1 MKPAAFHYE
10 RPHDVAE
17 VLDLLAA
24 HGDEAKILAG
34 GQSLVPMMNFRLARP
49 EVVIDIGAV
58 PGLDQVALEEER
70 VAIGA
75 RVRHIQL
82 ERPAFDGPLSSLLAT
97 AARHVGHIPIRL
109 RGTFGGSIAH
119 ADPAAEWCL
128 LARTLDADVAVASVR
143 GERAISAADLFQS
156 AFITLIADDELLTEV
171 RLPRLGPDWKT
182 GFSEF
187 SRRAG
192 DFAVVAVASALRLAD
207 GQIAEARI
215 GAAGVGATPIRLIQ
229 AEAALAG
236 QPLGP
241 AAIDAASEAARG
253 EVDPRGDIH
262 GSADYR
268 RDLLRALTRRA
279 LSWL

>member
-1 MKPAAFHYE
+1 MKPAAFQYE
-10 RPHDVAE
+10 RPRDVAE
-17 VLDLLAA
+17 VLDLLAQ

-49 EVVIDIGAV
+49 AVIIDIGVV
-58 PGLDQVALEEER
+58 PGLGQVSRDEET
-70 VAIGA
+70 VAIGT
-75 RVRHIQL
+75 RVRHIEL
-82 ERPAFDGPLSSLLAT
+82 ERPPFDGPLSSLLAD

-109 RGTFGGSIAH
+109 RGTFGGSIVH

-128 LARTLDADVAVASVR
+128 LAQALDAEMAVASVR
-143 GERAISAADLFQS
+143 GERVITAADLFQS
-156 AFITLIADDELLTEV
+156 AFITSIADDELLTEV

-192 DFAVVAVASALRLAD
+192 DFAVVAVASAVRMAD
-207 GQIAEARI
+207 GHVAEARI
-215 GAAGVGATPIRLIQ
+215 GAAGVGAIPVRLVQ
-229 AEAALAG
+229 AEAMLVG

-241 AAIDAASEAARG
+241 DAIGAASDVASQ

-262 GSADYR
+262 GSAVYR
-268 RDLLRALTRRA
+268 RDLVRALTRRA
-279 LSWL
+279 LS

>member
-1 MKPAAFHYE
+1 MKPAAFKYE
-10 RPHDVAE
+10 RPRDVAE
-17 VLDLLAA
+17 VLDLLAE

-49 EVVIDIGAV
+49 AVIIDIGAV
-58 PGLDQVALEEER
+58 PGLGQVSKDGEA
-70 VAIGA
+70 VVIGT
-75 RVRHIQL
+75 RVRHIEL
-82 ERPAFDGPLSSLLAT
+82 ERPPFDGPLSSLLAD

-128 LARTLDADVAVASVR
+128 LAQTLDAEMAVASVR
-143 GERAISAADLFQS
+143 GERVITAADLFQS
-156 AFITLIADDELLTEV
+156 AFITSIADDELLTEV
-171 RLPRLGPDWKT
+171 RLPWLGPEWKT

-192 DFAVVAVASALRLAD
+192 DFAVVAVASAIRMAD
-207 GQIAEARI
+207 GHVAEARI
-215 GAAGVGATPIRLIQ
+215 GAAGVGAIPIRLVQ
-229 AEAALAG
+229 AETTLVG

-241 AAIDAASEAARG
+241 DAIGAASDVASQ

-268 RDLLRALTRRA
+268 RDLVRSLTRRA
-279 LSWL
+279 LS

>member
-1 MKPAAFHYE
+1 MKPAAFRYE

-17 VLDLLAA
+17 VLDLLAS

-49 EVVIDIGAV
+49 EVIIDIGAV
-58 PGLDQVALEEER
+58 PGLDEVTGDEER
-70 VAIGA
+70 LTIGT
-75 RVRHIQL
+75 RVRHIDL
-82 ERPAFDGPLSSLLAT
+82 ERPKFDGPLSSMLAT

-128 LARTLDADVAVASVR
+128 LARTLDADVAVASIR
-143 GERAISAADLFQS
+143 GNRVIAAADLFQS
-156 AFITLIADDELLTEV
+156 AFITSIADDELLTEV
-171 RLPRLGPDWKT
+171 RLPRLGGDWTT
-182 GFSEF
+182 GFSEY

-192 DFAVVAVASALRLAD
+192 DFAVVAVATAVRLED
-207 GQIAEARI
+207 SRIIEARI
-215 GAAGVGATPIRLIQ
+215 GAAGVGATPVRLTQ
-229 AEAALAG
+229 AEAALVG
-236 QPLGP
+236 QPLSP
-241 AAIDAASEAARG
+241 DAIDAASEVASV

-268 RDLLRALTRRA
+268 RDLVRALTRRA
-279 LSWL
+279 LS

>member
-17 VLDLLAA
+17 VLDLLAE
-24 HGDEAKILAG
+24 HGGEAKILAG

-49 EVVIDIGAV
+49 EVIVDIGVV
-58 PGLDQVALEEER
+58 PGLDQVTTQGEY
-70 VAIGA
+70 VAIGT
-75 RVRHIQL
+75 RVRHIEL
-82 ERPAFDGPLSSLLAT
+82 EHPAIDGPLGSMLAD
-97 AARHVGHIPIRL
+97 AARHVGHLPIRL

-128 LARTLDADVAVASVR
+128 LAQTLNADVVVASTR
-143 GERAISAADLFQS
+143 GERVIAAADLFQS
-156 AFITLIADDELLTEV
+156 AFITSLADDELLTQV
-171 RLPRLGPDWKT
+171 RLPHLNSDWKA

-192 DFAVVAVASALRLAD
+192 DFAVVAVASAVRLVD
-207 GQIAEARI
+207 GRIAEARI
-215 GAAGVGATPIRLIQ
+215 GAAGVGAIPVRLSQ
-229 AEAALAG
+229 AEAALIG
-236 QPLGP
+236 QPLSSD
-241 AAIDAASEAARG
+241 AIDAACESAAG

-268 RDLLRALTRRA
+268 RDLVRALTRRA
-279 LSWL
+279 LL

>member
-1 MKPAAFHYE
+1 MKPAAFKYE
-10 RPHDVAE
+10 RPRDVAE
-17 VLDLLAA
+17 VLDLLAEY
-24 HGDEAKILAG
+24 GDEAKILAG

-49 EVVIDIGAV
+49 AVIIDIGAV
-58 PGLDQVALEEER
+58 PGLGR
-70 VAIGA
+70 VSRDGEAVVIGT
-75 RVRHIQL
+75 RVRHIEL
-82 ERPAFDGPLSSLLAT
+82 ERPPFDGPLSSLLAD

-128 LARTLDADVAVASVR
+128 LAQALDAEIAVASVR
-143 GERAISAADLFQS
+143 GERFITAADLFQS
-156 AFITLIADDELLTEV
+156 AFITSIADDELLTEV
-171 RLPRLGPDWKT
+171 RLPWLGPEWKT

-192 DFAVVAVASALRLAD
+192 DFAVVAVASAVRMAD
-207 GQIAEARI
+207 GHVAEARI
-215 GAAGVGATPIRLIQ
+215 GAAGVGAIPVRLVQ
-229 AEAALAG
+229 AEATLVG

-241 AAIDAASEAARG
+241 DAIGAASDVASQ

-268 RDLLRALTRRA
+268 RDLVRALARRA
-279 LSWL
+279 LS

>member
-1 MKPAAFHYE
+1 MKPAAFKYE
-10 RPHDVAE
+10 RPRDVAE
-17 VLDLLAA
+17 VIDLLAE

-49 EVVIDIGAV
+49 AVIIDIGAV
-58 PGLDQVALEEER
+58 PGLGR
-70 VAIGA
+70 VSRDGEAVVIGT
-75 RVRHIQL
+75 RVRHIEL
-82 ERPAFDGPLSSLLAT
+82 ERPPFDGPLSSLLAD

-128 LARTLDADVAVASVR
+128 LAQTLDAEMAVASVR
-143 GERAISAADLFQS
+143 GERFITAADLFQS
-156 AFITLIADDELLTEV
+156 AFITSIADDELLTEV
-171 RLPRLGPDWKT
+171 RLPWLGPEWKT

-192 DFAVVAVASALRLAD
+192 DFAVVAVASAIRMAD
-207 GQIAEARI
+207 GHVAEARI
-215 GAAGVGATPIRLIQ
+215 GAAGVGAIPVRLVQ
-229 AEAALAG
+229 AEATLVG
-236 QPLGP
+236 RPLDP
-241 AAIDAASEAARG
+241 DAIGAASDVASQ

-268 RDLLRALTRRA
+268 RDLVRSLTRRA
-279 LSWL
+279 LS